1 MFISVIIPLKI
12 NWLPVYRCSLQI
24 KVGSRVRVEF
34 AHKLYVGVVAECDV
48 ACELPEAQVLE
59 VAEIADGLPVV
70 SANELK
76 LWQFVSEYYMCS
88 IGEVYRAAYPK
99 ERVRDEEALCSR
111 AARLA
116 ERQRVANEKLR
127 EKLNRKLE
135 RLLRRKEK
143 AADNERLGY
152 EVEAVLKQLAE
163 LSGAV
168 GEADSGASA
177 ASGVRAEAG
186 VSGAV
191 AGVPG
196 AERSAG
202 AAGTVQVIEGPC
214 RTRTYRELIEEEF
227 ASASGQVLV
236 LAPSIAECELL
247 RRELAGAEILPCY
260 NTETGIATRRE
271 IIAAARSGKSCVIVS
286 TRAGIWLPFSNLR
299 LIIVERENDPYYK
312 VQEPAPRLNARD
324 TAIMLGQIH
333 HSAVVLGGDAL
344 SLETSLNL
352 ACGKYLPLRTASL
365 KSDLTPES
373 TDGRSFAELLKNI
386 DPRDLLDLQ
395 SSGPRIIDISQE
407 RRKKGMAGAISRIVL
422 RTISRLSEVPKRD
435 GAGGTDSTTDP
446 LQFILIRGWE
456 NEPELQAT
464 LERELPEN
472 LRKNV
477 TIKSFAEFK
486 RSPSLPSFC
495 VIVVLQA
502 DALVSREDFR
512 ADEKAVQLVAELN
525 ARCCKLIVQTEIPE
539 RFGSTRST
547 ADLLLERKSFNLPP
561 YSRLIDIRISG
572 LTPGAQSS
580 ALPNKGVSASGLA
593 TGLPSN
599 GATASGLASALPNNG
614 LSASGLATAL
624 PNNGVEASGL
634 ASALPNCGLTAS
646 GLATALPSNG
656 LTPGGLETGLP
667 SNGASTG
674 GLATALPNNGVSTG
688 AQSSALPN
696 NGVTTSGL
704 ATGLPSNSVEARIDR
719 LRNRLTSQFG
729 RCDCLSPTPGTITLR
744 ITLPRDKQLTN
755 NKLQLAQIL
764 QDAERQFGRT
774 LRVIPD
780 VDPL

>member
-12 NWLPVYRCSLQI
+12 NWLPVYRCSRQI

-59 VAEIADGLPVV
+59 VAEIADGLPEV

-99 ERVRDEEALCSR
+99 ERVQDEEALCRR

-168 GEADSGASA
+168 GEADSGASV
-177 ASGVRAEAG
+177 ASDVRAGAG
-186 VSGAV
+186 VS
-191 AGVPG
+191 G

-214 RTRTYRELIEEEF
+214 RTRTYRELIKEEF

-247 RRELAGAEILPCY
+247 RRELAGEAILPCY

-373 TDGRSFAELLKNI
+373 ADGRSFAELLKNI

-422 RTISRLSEVPKRD
+422 RTISRLSEVPKRR
-435 GAGGTDSTTDP
+435 GAGGTESTTDP

-464 LERELPEN
+464 LDRELPEN

-580 ALPNKGVSASGLA
+580 ALPSNGVSTGGLE
-593 TGLPSN
+593 TG
-599 GATASGLASALPNNG
+599 
-614 LSASGLATAL
+614 L
-624 PNNGVEASGL
+624 PNNGVSASVQS
-634 ASALPNCGLTAS
+634 SA
-646 GLATALPSNG
+646 
-656 LTPGGLETGLP
+656 LP

-674 GLATALPNNGVSTG
+674 GLATALPSNG
-688 AQSSALPN
+688 
-696 NGVTTSGL
+696 
-704 ATGLPSNSVEARIDR
+704 VEARIDR

-729 RCDCLSPTPGTITLR
+729 RCDCLSPAPGTITLR

-755 NKLQLAQIL
+755 NKLQLARIL

-774 LRVIPD
+774 LRIIPD

>member
-12 NWLPVYRCSLQI
+12 NWLPVYRCSRQI

-34 AHKLYVGVVAECDV
+34 AHKLYVGVVAECGV
-48 ACELPEAQVLE
+48 ACELPESQVLE
-59 VAEIADGLPVV
+59 VAEIADGLPEV

-116 ERQRVANEKLR
+116 ERQRVAREKLR

-143 AADNERLGY
+143 AADNEKLGY
-152 EVEAVLKQLAE
+152 EIEAVLKQLAE

-168 GEADSGASA
+168 GEADSGASV

-186 VSGAV
+186 VSGAGTGVSV
-191 AGVPG
+191 AGAGVSG

-214 RTRTYRELIEEEF
+214 RTRTYRELIKEEF

-247 RRELAGAEILPCY
+247 RRELAGEAILPCY

-352 ACGKYLPLRTASL
+352 ACGKYLTLRTASL

-373 TDGRSFAELLKNI
+373 ADGRSSLNADSFSSRNSNKDRFAELLKNI

-435 GAGGTDSTTDP
+435 GAGGTDSSTDP

-572 LTPGAQSS
+572 LTPGVQS
-580 ALPNKGVSASGLA
+580 
-593 TGLPSN
+593 
-599 GATASGLASALPNNG
+599 SALPNNG

-624 PNNGVEASGL
+624 PNNGVEA
-634 ASALPNCGLTAS
+634 
-646 GLATALPSNG
+646 
-656 LTPGGLETGLP
+656 
-667 SNGASTG
+667 
-674 GLATALPNNGVSTG
+674 
-688 AQSSALPN
+688 
-696 NGVTTSGL
+696 
-704 ATGLPSNSVEARIDR
+704 RIDR

-729 RCDCLSPTPGTITLR
+729 RCDCLSPAPGTITLR

-764 QDAERQFGRT
+764 QDSERQFGRT
-774 LRVIPD
+774 LRIIPD

>member
-12 NWLPVYRCSLQI
+12 NWLPVYRCSRQI

-59 VAEIADGLPVV
+59 VAEIADGLPEV

-99 ERVRDEEALCSR
+99 ERVKDEEALCSR

-168 GEADSGASA
+168 GDADSGASV
-177 ASGVRAEAG
+177 ASDVRAGAG
-186 VSGAV
+186 VSGAG
-191 AGVPG
+191 AGVSGAGAGVSG

-202 AAGTVQVIEGPC
+202 TAGTVQVIEGPC

-247 RRELAGAEILPCY
+247 RRELAGEAVLPCY

-352 ACGKYLPLRTASL
+352 ACGKYLPLRTTSL

-373 TDGRSFAELLKNI
+373 ADGRSFAELLKAI

-422 RTISRLSEVPKRD
+422 RTISRLSEVPKRP
-435 GAGGTDSTTDP
+435 GAGGTDSSTDP

-572 LTPGAQSS
+572 LTPGVQGS
-580 ALPNKGVSASGLA
+580 ALPNNGVTASGLATALPNNGLTPSGLA

-599 GATASGLASALPNNG
+599 GA
-614 LSASGLATAL
+614 
-624 PNNGVEASGL
+624 
-634 ASALPNCGLTAS
+634 
-646 GLATALPSNG
+646 
-656 LTPGGLETGLP
+656 
-667 SNGASTG
+667 
-674 GLATALPNNGVSTG
+674 STG
-688 AQSSALPN
+688 AQSSALPS
-696 NGVTTSGL
+696 NG
-704 ATGLPSNSVEARIDR
+704 VEARIDR

-729 RCDCLSPTPGTITLR
+729 RCDCLSPAPGTITLR

-774 LRVIPD
+774 LRIIPD

>member
-12 NWLPVYRCSLQI
+12 NWLPVYRCSRQI

-59 VAEIADGLPVV
+59 VAEIADGLPEV

-152 EVEAVLKQLAE
+152 EIEAVLKQLAE

-168 GEADSGASA
+168 GEADSGASV
-177 ASGVRAEAG
+177 ASDVRAEAG
-186 VSGAV
+186 AS
-191 AGVPG
+191 G

-214 RTRTYRELIEEEF
+214 RTRTYRELIKEEF
-227 ASASGQVLV
+227 ASLGGQVLV
-236 LAPSIAECELL
+236 LAPSIAECELM

-352 ACGKYLPLRTASL
+352 ACGKYLPLSTASL

-373 TDGRSFAELLKNI
+373 ADGRSFAELLKAI

-422 RTISRLSEVPKRD
+422 RTISRLSEVQKRH
-435 GAGGTDSTTDP
+435 GAGGTDSSTDP

-572 LTPGAQSS
+572 RIS
-580 ALPNKGVSASGLA
+580 AA
-593 TGLPSN
+593 TN
-599 GATASGLASALPNNG
+599 AATNG

-624 PNNGVEASGL
+624 PNNGV
-634 ASALPNCGLTAS
+634 
-646 GLATALPSNG
+646 
-656 LTPGGLETGLP
+656 TP
-667 SNGASTG
+667 
-674 GLATALPNNGVSTG
+674 G

-696 NGVTTSGL
+696 NG
-704 ATGLPSNSVEARIDR
+704 VEARIDR

-729 RCDCLSPTPGTITLR
+729 RCDYLSPAPGTITLR

-755 NKLQLAQIL
+755 NKLQLARIL

-774 LRVIPD
+774 LRIIPD

>member
-12 NWLPVYRCSLQI
+12 NWLPVYRCSRQI

-59 VAEIADGLPVV
+59 VAEIADGLPEV

-99 ERVRDEEALCSR
+99 ERVQDEEALCRR

-143 AADNERLGY
+143 AADNEKLGY
-152 EVEAVLKQLAE
+152 EIEAVLKQLAE

-168 GEADSGASA
+168 GEADSGASVA
-177 ASGVRAEAG
+177 SDVRAGSGVSGAEAG
-186 VSGAV
+186 VSGAE
-191 AGVPG
+191 AGLSG

-214 RTRTYRELIEEEF
+214 RTRTYRELIKEEF

-247 RRELAGAEILPCY
+247 RRELAGAAVLPCY

-373 TDGRSFAELLKNI
+373 ADGRSFAELLKNI

-422 RTISRLSEVPKRD
+422 RTISRLSEVPKRH
-435 GAGGTDSTTDP
+435 GAGGTDSSTDP

-580 ALPNKGVSASGLA
+580 ALP
-593 TGLPSN
+593 SN
-599 GATASGLASALPNNG
+599 GVTAS
-614 LSASGLATAL
+614 
-624 PNNGVEASGL
+624 
-634 ASALPNCGLTAS
+634 
-646 GLATALPSNG
+646 
-656 LTPGGLETGLP
+656 
-667 SNGASTG
+667 

-696 NGVTTSGL
+696 NGVEASGL
-704 ATGLPSNSVEARIDR
+704 ATALPSNGVTPGAQSSALPNNGLTASGLASALPNNSLTPGVKSSALPNNGVEARIDR

-729 RCDCLSPTPGTITLR
+729 RCDCLSPAPGTITLR

-774 LRVIPD
+774 LRIIPD

>member
-12 NWLPVYRCSLQI
+12 NWLPVYRCSRQI

-59 VAEIADGLPVV
+59 VAEIADGLPEV

-99 ERVRDEEALCSR
+99 ERVKDEEALCRR

-116 ERQRVANEKLR
+116 ERQRVAREKQR

-143 AADNERLGY
+143 AADNEKLGY
-152 EVEAVLKQLAE
+152 EVEAVLMQLAE

-168 GEADSGASA
+168 GEADSGASV
-177 ASGVRAEAG
+177 ASDVMAEAG
-186 VSGAV
+186 VSGAG
-191 AGVPG
+191 AGVSGAEAGVSG
-196 AERSAG
+196 AERSAR

-214 RTRTYRELIEEEF
+214 RTRTYRELIKEEF

-373 TDGRSFAELLKNI
+373 ADGRSFTELLKNI

-422 RTISRLSEVPKRD
+422 RTISRLSEVPKRH
-435 GAGGTDSTTDP
+435 GAGGTESTTDP

-561 YSRLIDIRISG
+561 YSRLIDIRING

-580 ALPNKGVSASGLA
+580 ALP
-593 TGLPSN
+593 SN
-599 GATASGLASALPNNG
+599 
-614 LSASGLATAL
+614 
-624 PNNGVEASGL
+624 
-634 ASALPNCGLTAS
+634 GLTAS

-656 LTPGGLETGLP
+656 VSTSGLASALP
-667 SNGASTG
+667 NNGVSTG

-688 AQSSALPN
+688 VQSSALPS
-696 NGVTTSGL
+696 NG
-704 ATGLPSNSVEARIDR
+704 VEARIDR

-729 RCDCLSPTPGTITLR
+729 RCDCLSPAPGTITLR

-774 LRVIPD
+774 LRIIPD

>member
-12 NWLPVYRCSLQI
+12 TWLPVYRCSRQI

-59 VAEIADGLPVV
+59 VAEIADGLPEV

-143 AADNERLGY
+143 AADNEKLEY
-152 EVEAVLKQLAE
+152 EVEAVLQQLAE

-168 GEADSGASA
+168 EKADSGASE
-177 ASGVRAEAG
+177 ASDVRAGAGVSGAERSAGAAGTEAG
-186 VSGAV
+186 VSGA
-191 AGVPG
+191 
-196 AERSAG
+196 ERSAR

-214 RTRTYRELIEEEF
+214 RTRTYRELIKEEF

-247 RRELAGAEILPCY
+247 RRELAGTEILPCY

-373 TDGRSFAELLKNI
+373 ADGRSFAELLKNI

-422 RTISRLSEVPKRD
+422 RTISRLSEVPKRH
-435 GAGGTDSTTDP
+435 GAGGIDSTTDP

-572 LTPGAQSS
+572 RISAATNAATNGLSASGLAAALPNNGVSTGGLETGLPNNGLTAGAQSSALPNNGLTPGAQSS
-580 ALPNKGVSASGLA
+580 ALPG
-593 TGLPSN
+593 N
-599 GATASGLASALPNNG
+599 G
-614 LSASGLATAL
+614 
-624 PNNGVEASGL
+624 
-634 ASALPNCGLTAS
+634 
-646 GLATALPSNG
+646 
-656 LTPGGLETGLP
+656 
-667 SNGASTG
+667 
-674 GLATALPNNGVSTG
+674 
-688 AQSSALPN
+688 
-696 NGVTTSGL
+696 
-704 ATGLPSNSVEARIDR
+704 VEARIDR

-729 RCDCLSPTPGTITLR
+729 RCDCLSPAPGTITLR

-755 NKLQLAQIL
+755 NKLQLARIL

-774 LRVIPD
+774 LRIIPD

>member
-12 NWLPVYRCSLQI
+12 NWLPVYRCSRQI

-59 VAEIADGLPVV
+59 VAEIADGLPEV

-99 ERVRDEEALCSR
+99 ERVQDEEALCRR

-152 EVEAVLKQLAE
+152 EIEAVLKQLAE

-186 VSGAV
+186 VSGA
-191 AGVPG
+191 
-196 AERSAG
+196 ERSAR

-214 RTRTYRELIEEEF
+214 RTRTYRELIKEEF

-247 RRELAGAEILPCY
+247 RRELAGAAILPCY

-373 TDGRSFAELLKNI
+373 ADGRSFAELLKAI

-435 GAGGTDSTTDP
+435 GAGGTESTTDP

-572 LTPGAQSS
+572 RIS
-580 ALPNKGVSASGLA
+580 AATNAATNGL
-593 TGLPSN
+593 
-599 GATASGLASALPNNG
+599 TASGLASALPNNG
-614 LSASGLATAL
+614 VTSGVQSSTLPSNGASASGLATAL
-624 PNNGVEASGL
+624 PS
-634 ASALPNCGLTAS
+634 
-646 GLATALPSNG
+646 
-656 LTPGGLETGLP
+656 
-667 SNGASTG
+667 
-674 GLATALPNNGVSTG
+674 NGVSTG

-696 NGVTTSGL
+696 NGLTPGVQSSALPSNGVSTSGL
-704 ATGLPSNSVEARIDR
+704 ATALPSNGVEARIDR

-729 RCDCLSPTPGTITLR
+729 RCDCLSPAPGTITLR

-755 NKLQLAQIL
+755 NKLQLARIL

-774 LRVIPD
+774 LRIIPD

>member
-12 NWLPVYRCSLQI
+12 NWLPVYRCSRQI

-59 VAEIADGLPVV
+59 VAEIADGLPEV

-99 ERVRDEEALCSR
+99 ERVQDEEALCRR

-127 EKLNRKLE
+127 DKLNRKLE

-152 EVEAVLKQLAE
+152 EIEAVLKQLAE

-168 GEADSGASA
+168 GEADSGASV
-177 ASGVRAEAG
+177 ASGVKAETGVSGAG
-186 VSGAV
+186 VSGA
-191 AGVPG
+191 
-196 AERSAG
+196 ERSAR

-214 RTRTYRELIEEEF
+214 RTRTYRELIKEEF

-247 RRELAGAEILPCY
+247 RRELAGEAILPCY

-373 TDGRSFAELLKNI
+373 ADGRSSLNADSFSSRNSNKDRFAELLKAI

-435 GAGGTDSTTDP
+435 GAGGTDSSTDP

-572 LTPGAQSS
+572 LTPG
-580 ALPNKGVSASGLA
+580 V
-593 TGLPSN
+593 
-599 GATASGLASALPNNG
+599 
-614 LSASGLATAL
+614 
-624 PNNGVEASGL
+624 
-634 ASALPNCGLTAS
+634 
-646 GLATALPSNG
+646 
-656 LTPGGLETGLP
+656 
-667 SNGASTG
+667 
-674 GLATALPNNGVSTG
+674 
-688 AQSSALPN
+688 QSSALPN
-696 NGVTTSGL
+696 NG
-704 ATGLPSNSVEARIDR
+704 VEARIDR

-729 RCDCLSPTPGTITLR
+729 RCDCLSPAPGTITLR

-755 NKLQLAQIL
+755 NKLQLARIL

-774 LRVIPD
+774 LRIIPD

>member
-12 NWLPVYRCSLQI
+12 NWLPVYRCSRQI

-59 VAEIADGLPVV
+59 VAEIADGLPEV

-99 ERVRDEEALCSR
+99 ERVQDEEALCRR

-116 ERQRVANEKLR
+116 ERQRVAREKLR

-143 AADNERLGY
+143 AADNEKLEY

-168 GEADSGASA
+168 EKADSGASV
-177 ASGVRAEAG
+177 ASGVRAGAG
-186 VSGAV
+186 VSGAE
-191 AGVPG
+191 AGLSG
-196 AERSAG
+196 AERSAR

-247 RRELAGAEILPCY
+247 RRELAGTEILPCY

-352 ACGKYLPLRTASL
+352 ACGKYMPLRTASL

-373 TDGRSFAELLKNI
+373 ADGRSFAELLKAI

-435 GAGGTDSTTDP
+435 GAGGTDSSTDP

-572 LTPGAQSS
+572 RIS
-580 ALPNKGVSASGLA
+580 AA
-593 TGLPSN
+593 TN
-599 GATASGLASALPNNG
+599 
-614 LSASGLATAL
+614 
-624 PNNGVEASGL
+624 
-634 ASALPNCGLTAS
+634 GLTAS

-656 LTPGGLETGLP
+656 ASTSAQSSALP
-667 SNGASTG
+667 SNGVTTSGLATALPNNGLTPSVQSSALPSNGVTAS

-696 NGVTTSGL
+696 NGLTASGL
-704 ATGLPSNSVEARIDR
+704 ASALPNNSLTPGVKSSALPNNGVEARIDR

-729 RCDCLSPTPGTITLR
+729 RCDCLSPAPGTITLR

-755 NKLQLAQIL
+755 NKLQLARIL

>member
-12 NWLPVYRCSLQI
+12 NWLPVYRCSRQI

-59 VAEIADGLPVV
+59 VAEIADGLPEV

-99 ERVRDEEALCSR
+99 ERVKDEEALCSR

-127 EKLNRKLE
+127 RKLE

-143 AADNERLGY
+143 AADNEKLGY
-152 EVEAVLKQLAE
+152 EIEAVLKQLAE

-168 GEADSGASA
+168 GESGSGASV

-186 VSGAV
+186 VSGAG
-191 AGVPG
+191 AGLSG

-247 RRELAGAEILPCY
+247 RRELAGVEILPCY

-352 ACGKYLPLRTASL
+352 ACGKYQPLRTTSL

-373 TDGRSFAELLKNI
+373 ADARSFAELLKNI

-422 RTISRLSEVPKRD
+422 RTISRLSEVPKRH
-435 GAGGTDSTTDP
+435 GAGGAESTTDP

-486 RSPSLPSFC
+486 RSPFLPSFC

-572 LTPGAQSS
+572 RISAATNAATNGLSASGLASALPNNGLTASGLETGLPNNGLTASGLATALPNNGVTPGVQSS
-580 ALPNKGVSASGLA
+580 ALPNNGASTGVQSSALPNNGLTPGGLA
-593 TGLPSN
+593 T
-599 GATASGLASALPNNG
+599 ALPNNG
-614 LSASGLATAL
+614 LSASGLATGL
-624 PNNGVEASGL
+624 PNNG
-634 ASALPNCGLTAS
+634 
-646 GLATALPSNG
+646 
-656 LTPGGLETGLP
+656 
-667 SNGASTG
+667 
-674 GLATALPNNGVSTG
+674 
-688 AQSSALPN
+688 
-696 NGVTTSGL
+696 
-704 ATGLPSNSVEARIDR
+704 VEARIDR

-729 RCDCLSPTPGTITLR
+729 RCDCLSPAPGTITLR

-755 NKLQLAQIL
+755 NKLQLARIL

-774 LRVIPD
+774 LRIIPD

>member
-12 NWLPVYRCSLQI
+12 NWLPVYRCSRQI

-59 VAEIADGLPVV
+59 VAEIADGLPEV

-99 ERVRDEEALCSR
+99 ERVQDEEALCRR

-143 AADNERLGY
+143 AADNEKLEY

-168 GEADSGASA
+168 EKADSGASE
-177 ASGVRAEAG
+177 ASDVRAGAG
-186 VSGAV
+186 VS
-191 AGVPG
+191 G

-202 AAGTVQVIEGPC
+202 AAGTEAVVSGAERSARAAGTVQVIEGPC
-214 RTRTYRELIEEEF
+214 RTRTYRELIKEEF

-247 RRELAGAEILPCY
+247 RRELAGTAILPCY

-324 TAIMLGQIH
+324 TAIVLGQIH

-352 ACGKYLPLRTASL
+352 ACGKYMPLRTASL

-373 TDGRSFAELLKNI
+373 ADGRSFAELLKAI

-435 GAGGTDSTTDP
+435 GAGGTDSSTDP

-502 DALVSREDFR
+502 DALVSR
-512 ADEKAVQLVAELN
+512 
-525 ARCCKLIVQTEIPE
+525 
-539 RFGSTRST
+539 
-547 ADLLLERKSFNLPP
+547 
-561 YSRLIDIRISG
+561 
-572 LTPGAQSS
+572 
-580 ALPNKGVSASGLA
+580 
-593 TGLPSN
+593 
-599 GATASGLASALPNNG
+599 
-614 LSASGLATAL
+614 
-624 PNNGVEASGL
+624 
-634 ASALPNCGLTAS
+634 
-646 GLATALPSNG
+646 
-656 LTPGGLETGLP
+656 
-667 SNGASTG
+667 
-674 GLATALPNNGVSTG
+674 
-688 AQSSALPN
+688 
-696 NGVTTSGL
+696 
-704 ATGLPSNSVEARIDR
+704 
-719 LRNRLTSQFG
+719 
-729 RCDCLSPTPGTITLR
+729 
-744 ITLPRDKQLTN
+744 
-755 NKLQLAQIL
+755 
-764 QDAERQFGRT
+764 
-774 LRVIPD
+774 
-780 VDPL
+780 

>member
-12 NWLPVYRCSLQI
+12 NWLPVYRCSRQI

-59 VAEIADGLPVV
+59 VAEIADGLPEV

-99 ERVRDEEALCSR
+99 ERVKDEEALCRR

-163 LSGAV
+163 LSGAG
-168 GEADSGASA
+168 GEADSGASV
-177 ASGVRAEAG
+177 ASDVRAEAG
-186 VSGAV
+186 VSGA
-191 AGVPG
+191 
-196 AERSAG
+196 ERFAG

-214 RTRTYRELIEEEF
+214 RTRTYRELIKEEF

-247 RRELAGAEILPCY
+247 RRELAGAAILPCY

-373 TDGRSFAELLKNI
+373 ADGRSFAELLKNI

-422 RTISRLSEVPKRD
+422 RTISRLSEVQKRH
-435 GAGGTDSTTDP
+435 GAGGAESTTDP

-477 TIKSFAEFK
+477 IIKSFAEVK

-572 LTPGAQSS
+572 RIS
-580 ALPNKGVSASGLA
+580 AA
-593 TGLPSN
+593 TN
-599 GATASGLASALPNNG
+599 
-614 LSASGLATAL
+614 
-624 PNNGVEASGL
+624 
-634 ASALPNCGLTAS
+634 GLTAS

-656 LTPGGLETGLP
+656 LTPSGLATALPNNGLTPGGLATALPNNGVSTGGLETG
-667 SNGASTG
+667 
-674 GLATALPNNGVSTG
+674 LPNNGVSTG
-688 AQSSALPN
+688 AQSSALPSNGLTTGVQSSALPN
-696 NGVTTSGL
+696 NGAS
-704 ATGLPSNSVEARIDR
+704 TGVQSSALPNNSAEARIDQ

-729 RCDCLSPTPGTITLR
+729 RCDCLSPAPGTITLR

-755 NKLQLAQIL
+755 NKLQLARIL

-774 LRVIPD
+774 LRIIPD